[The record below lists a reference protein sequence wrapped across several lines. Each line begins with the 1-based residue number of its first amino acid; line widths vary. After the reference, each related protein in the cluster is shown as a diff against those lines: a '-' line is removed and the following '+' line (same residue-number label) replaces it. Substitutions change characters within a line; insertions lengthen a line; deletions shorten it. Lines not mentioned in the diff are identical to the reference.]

1 MVEPKRHTPLL
12 DGTLKNLFFPP
23 EKDEYQYFQVAAGHS
38 FPDGDYLVQAS
49 WAADAAML
57 SYARYGAR
65 RMGSDELAENVKRAG
80 LTLRATIGEDPRD
93 WNAPGTQAF
102 FATAD
107 DFAILAF
114 RGSEIDDP
122 DDGGDD
128 LDIRLVHEPD
138 YAGSATTLLGHLAV
152 IEHLFTAPCLVHRG
166 FQSALNR
173 VWAQVHEQL
182 SQYRRERP
190 DAAICLTGHSLG
202 GALALLTYSRLSDP
216 KVSAYT
222 IGCPRVGDGVFGR
235 RVSANPGKGHYRFVN
250 GDDLVAHVPP
260 ESALYRHAPLEC
272 YRFDETGRL
281 DTENEEELLAD
292 LVAVHGALRGL
303 PADFR
308 SHPEMLGQLPAPP
321 CLVDH
326 SVARY
331 CMRIADCV

>member
-12 DGTLKNLFFPP
+12 NGSLKNLFFPP
-23 EKDEYQYFQVAAGHS
+23 EKDEYSYFQVAAAHL
-38 FPDGDYLVQAS
+38 FPAADYLAQAS

-65 RMGSDELAENVKRAG
+65 RMDDDELARNLQLAG
-80 LTLRATIGEDPRD
+80 LTLRAKIGENPRD

-102 FATAD
+102 FAAAG

-114 RGSEIDDP
+114 RGTEIDDP
-122 DDGGDD
+122 NDGSDD
-128 LDIRLVHEPD
+128 LDILLVPEPD
-138 YAGSATTLLGHLAV
+138 YSDSSAAALGHLAI

-173 VWAQVHEQL
+173 VWDQVHEQL
-182 SQYRRERP
+182 SGYRLERP
-190 DAAICLTGHSLG
+190 DAEICLTGHSLG
-202 GALALLTYSRLSDP
+202 GALALLAYSRFSDP
-216 KVSAYT
+216 QVSAFT
-222 IGCPRVGDGVFGR
+222 FGCPRVGDGGFGR
-235 RVSANPGKGHYRFVN
+235 RVAANPGRGHYRFVN

-260 ESALYRHAPLEC
+260 ESVLYRHAPPAG
-272 YRFDETGRL
+272 YRFDATGRL
-281 DTENEEELLAD
+281 DTASSEELPAD
-292 LVAVHGALRGL
+292 LAAVRRALQGL

-308 SHPEMLGQLPAPP
+308 SHPETLDQLPAPP